1 MRLFADYHTHT
12 TYSDGRGTPAENI
25 AAAAQKGLKE
35 VAITDHGPKGIGIGV
50 ASPETFLAI
59 KEEVA
64 GLSGRFPEIK
74 ALVGAEAAV
83 TGRDG
88 RLDLPGDIIDRLDLL
103 IAGLHP
109 YYIPE
114 TLDDALNYTLPNL
127 LCKVSRSCR
136 EKVRST
142 NTKALVETVNRY
154 RVDIVS
160 HPDLMLPADP
170 DELARACA
178 ARGTALEVNT
188 GHHYNKEETVRAARR
203 HGCTLAINSD
213 AHYPET
219 VGELASGAAL
229 VERLGFPPEKV
240 INAVLQGELGDVL

>member
-12 TYSDGRGTPAENI
+12 IYSDGRGTPAENI

-50 ASPETFLAI
+50 ASPETFLVI
-59 KEEVA
+59 KAEVA

-83 TGRDG
+83 IGRDG
-88 RLDLPGDIIDRLDLL
+88 RLDLPENIIDQLDLL

-114 TLDDALNYTLPNL
+114 SLDEALYYTLPNL
-127 LCKVSRSCR
+127 VGRVSRAYR
-136 EKVRST
+136 EKVRNT
-142 NTKALVETVNRY
+142 NTKALIGAIHRY
-154 RVDIVS
+154 GVDIVS

-170 DELARACA
+170 DELAGACA

-188 GHHYNKEETVRAARR
+188 GHHYNKENTVLAALR
-203 HGCTLAINSD
+203 HGATLAINSD

-229 VERLGFPPEKV
+229 VERLGFPAERV
-240 INAVLQGELGDVL
+240 INAYARLLTY